1 MSLNIVSHFLK
12 HHAGFSFL
20 STSCVEFSMVAAWY
34 QGIIQTFKLGVGFHV
49 SITFWCKLCSW
60 VGDAVSSRC
69 KLASLFPILLYI
81 TARFAYMK
89 HLFLATRSNFS
100 VLQIRFADTL
110 SFGSNALPPHCSYCF
125 PYFLPHEKCLFLLS
139 LKTQQWHML
148 TQPHSQCFFPN
159 AERFIGEESRS
170 IATHFAFSCVSQ
182 TTSLYG

>member
-1 MSLNIVSHFLK
+1 
-12 HHAGFSFL
+12 
-20 STSCVEFSMVAAWY
+20 MVTAWY
-34 QGIIQTFKLGVGFHV
+34 QGIIQTFKLGVGSHV

-69 KLASLFPILLYI
+69 NLASFFPILLYI

-100 VLQIRFADTL
+100 ALQIRFADTL
-110 SFGSNALPPHCSYCF
+110 SFGSNAIPPHCSYCF
-125 PYFLPHEKCLFLLS
+125 SCFLPHEKCLFLLS

-182 TTSLYG
+182 TTSLCG